1 MSGRKELTEK
11 EMDLIEEAAMLRAEG
26 KSWKEA
32 ADEVQIEAERL
43 RKLVRRSGRA
53 YWALFEEAQ
62 ERASMEAAARAR
74 ATLTKLLNSQDE
86 RVALRA
92 AQTLMADDRGR
103 KKNAVLA
110 EKNDI
115 FAGNMEKKRKN
126 SEAWAQLRDAE
137 MTLAACR
144 RAENRNRNRRCTQM
158 DADLGSD
165 REEMEPS
172 LWQQA
177 YDGQYGGG
185 GNGGGR
191 TQSPTRHS
199 RYGDGA
205 RTQRT
210 QRDELRPRVEAA
222 DPAENPRRGQ
232 A

>member
-103 KKNAVLA
+103 KRNAVLA
-110 EKNDI
+110 EKNEI
-115 FAGNMEKKRKN
+115 VAGKKEKSRHRA
-126 SEAWAQLRDAE
+126 EAFRQIDEAAR
-137 MTLAACR
+137 TLAACR
-144 RAENRNRNRRCTQM
+144 AAEDRPR
-158 DADLGSD
+158 LGFD
-165 REEMEPS
+165 REAMDPS
-172 LWQQA
+172 PWQEA
-177 YDGQYGGG
+177 YDTQYGGG
-185 GNGGGR
+185 GNG
-191 TQSPTRHS
+191 
-199 RYGDGA
+199 DGEEEPLNHQD
-205 RTQRT
+205 TKT
-210 QRDELRPRVEAA
+210 PRD
-222 DPAENPRRGQ
+222 
-232 A
+232 